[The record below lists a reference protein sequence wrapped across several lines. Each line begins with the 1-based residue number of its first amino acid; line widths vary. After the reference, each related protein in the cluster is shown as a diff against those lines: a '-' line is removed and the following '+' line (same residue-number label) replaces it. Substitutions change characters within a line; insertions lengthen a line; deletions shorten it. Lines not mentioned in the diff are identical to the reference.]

1 MSIGNLPIRTST
13 SCGTVINPM
22 IVHGQVH
29 GGVAQ
34 GIGQVLGEHA
44 VYDNE
49 GQLIAGSF
57 MDYMMPRA
65 DDLPSM
71 KLGFHSVPC
80 TTNPVGA
87 KGAGEAGTTG
97 ALPAGMNAIL
107 DALSTRGI
115 TRMDMPATSQKIW
128 AALRSA

>member
-1 MSIGNLPIRTST
+1 
-13 SCGTVINPM
+13 
-22 IVHGQVH
+22 
-29 GGVAQ
+29 
-34 GIGQVLGEHA
+34 
-44 VYDNE
+44 
-49 GQLIAGSF
+49 

-65 DDLPSM
+65 DDMPGM

-97 ALPAGMNAIL
+97 ALAAGMNAII

-115 TRMDMPATSQKIW
+115 TEMDMPATPPRIW
-128 AALRSA
+128 SVLNRD

>member
-1 MSIGNLPIRTST
+1 
-13 SCGTVINPM
+13 M

-34 GIGQVLGEHA
+34 GLGQVLGEHA

-115 TRMDMPATSQKIW
+115 TKMDMPATPQKIW
-128 AALRSA
+128 TALQST